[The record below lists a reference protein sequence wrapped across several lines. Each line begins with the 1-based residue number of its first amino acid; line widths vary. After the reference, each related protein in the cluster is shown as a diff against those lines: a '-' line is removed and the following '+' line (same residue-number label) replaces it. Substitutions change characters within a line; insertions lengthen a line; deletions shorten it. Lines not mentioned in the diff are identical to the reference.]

1 MDTQTKLRRATPEEQ
16 LREVTRGAVDLHL
29 EQDLR
34 DRLQRSY
41 DTGTPLRVKA
51 GFDPT
56 APDLHLGHTVLLTR
70 MRRFQEFGH
79 TAVFLIG
86 DFTGR
91 IGDPSGRNATR
102 PALSAEQVAANADT
116 YRKQV
121 FEILDPEATEVRFNS
136 EWLGPLPSTDLIR
149 LASRSTLA
157 RMLERDDFRRRYAE
171 QRPISLHELLY
182 PLVQAY
188 DSVALQADVELG
200 STDQL
205 FNLLVG
211 RAVMPDYGLA
221 PQVVLTGPLLEGLDA
236 KVDPATGVITG
247 AKMSKSLG
255 NYVGIAEPPEEQFGK
270 LMSITDELMWRYYE
284 LLSTRTSAELAE
296 LRAGHPKH
304 AKVALA
310 KELVARFHG
319 AEAAARAEAHFA
331 QVHARREV
339 PDELDERA
347 VALAGAPSV
356 PLAKLLVETGLAAS
370 NGEARRLV
378 AQGGVSID
386 GVRATDTQAAL
397 PAGTFVVKV
406 GKRRYLR
413 VRIG

>member
-1 MDTQTKLRRATPEEQ
+1 MEPKTKLRRATPDEQ

-41 DTGTPLRVKA
+41 DTATPLRVKA

-79 TAVFLIG
+79 TVIFLIG

-91 IGDPSGRNATR
+91 IGDPSGRNVTR

-116 YRKQV
+116 YRRQV
-121 FEILDPEATEVRFNS
+121 FQILDPEATEVRFNS
-136 EWLGPLPSTDLIR
+136 EWLGPLPSADLVR

-188 DSVALQADVELG
+188 DSVALRADVELG

-236 KVDPATGVITG
+236 RLDPATGAIAG
-247 AKMSKSLG
+247 DKMSKSLG
-255 NYVGIAEPPEEQFGK
+255 NYVGITEAPEEQFGK
-270 LMSITDELMWRYYE
+270 LMSITDDLMWRYYE
-284 LLSTRTSAELAE
+284 LLSARTSAEIAE
-296 LRAGHPKH
+296 LRAGHPKQ

-310 KELVARFHG
+310 KEIVARFHG
-319 AEAAARAEAHFA
+319 PEAAARAEAHFA

-339 PDELDERA
+339 PAELEERA
-347 VALAGAPSV
+347 LALAGARSL
-356 PLAKLLVETGLAAS
+356 PLARLLVQAGLAAS
-370 NGEARRLV
+370 HGEARRLV

-386 GVRATDTQAAL
+386 GVRCSDSNATLA
-397 PAGTFVVKV
+397 AGTFVVKV
-406 GKRRYLR
+406 GKRRFLR
-413 VRIG
+413 VVIG